1 MERVQVYREQFELL
15 AGPFREWP
23 DLPCLICHLG
33 ALEPKI
39 SRFESK
45 ISVDERVGVEIW
57 DGRQSGFFHGELAC
71 SRTMC
76 GNRYA
81 VAGEW
86 ATIVLDNESDNEL
99 YGELYADNSTDR
111 PYTSADYEPVGRFRQ
126 AAAQLEEV
134 LATDTGSDDLAAS
147 DPHLIGLTVKHILPP
162 LPLIALPA
170 ATPTEIAVLVES
182 ASSLLL
188 SDPGAASTRIRI
200 AAEALLDEQRI
211 KKRKPGNRSQPLWL
225 DARIKLFED
234 KNKLAAEQLMAVKYI
249 GNVSSHEATPLP
261 LGFVL
266 DGIEHFTRAI
276 EILYDRQN
284 VELERRTAQILK
296 RGNKLTAKSLTAG
309 RRIKS

>member
-1 MERVQVYREQFELL
+1 MDRVQVYREQFELL
-15 AGPFREWP
+15 AGPFRKWP
-23 DLPCLICHLG
+23 DLPCLVCHLG

-39 SRFESK
+39 SKFESK
-45 ISVDERVGVEIW
+45 KSIDERVGVEIW

-86 ATIVLDNESDNEL
+86 ATIVLDNEPDNEL
-99 YGELYADNSTDR
+99 YDELYDDNFTAR
-111 PYTSADYEPVGRFRQ
+111 PYNAADYEPVERLRQ
-126 AAAQLEEV
+126 VAAQLEEV
-134 LATDTGSDDLAAS
+134 LAADTGGEDLAAS

-170 ATPTEIAVLVES
+170 ATPTELAVLVES
-182 ASSLLL
+182 ASSVLL

-200 AAEALLDEQRI
+200 AAEALLDEQGI
-211 KKRKPGNRSQPLWL
+211 KKMQPGSRSKRLSL
-225 DARIKLFED
+225 HARIELFED

-284 VELERRTAQILK
+284 VELERRAAQIRK